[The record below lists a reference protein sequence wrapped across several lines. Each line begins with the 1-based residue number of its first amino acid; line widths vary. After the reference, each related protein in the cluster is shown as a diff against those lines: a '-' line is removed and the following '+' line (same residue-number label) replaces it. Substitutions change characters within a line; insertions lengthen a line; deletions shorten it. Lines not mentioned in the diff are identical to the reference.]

1 MALVCALGTAYGPQ
15 PDRGVFRTSDGG
27 KTWAKTLF
35 VDEKTGCSDLVM
47 DPNNPRLLFAGMWQ
61 LEIHTWGRERGGAG
75 RGRSFALG
83 WRPRRDAAAG
93 LRPPPAPAVGEG
105 VGLDPAPPKPLAP
118 ARDSGGRP

>member
-61 LEIHTWGRERGGAG
+61 LEIHTWGRE
-75 RGRSFALG
+75 
-83 WRPRRDAAAG
+83 
-93 LRPPPAPAVGEG
+93 
-105 VGLDPAPPKPLAP
+105 
-118 ARDSGGRP
+118 SGGRGGGRESGERAGPAREEGAGERGPPQADGDRGARQA

>member
-47 DPNNPRLLFAGMWQ
+47 DANNPRLLFAGMWQ
-61 LEIHTWGRERGGAG
+61 VEIHTWGRESGGPGGGPRRSRAGGPRRGPGAG
-75 RGRSFALG
+75 DG
-83 WRPRRDAAAG
+83 
-93 LRPPPAPAVGEG
+93 PPPPPRGHGGPA
-105 VGLDPAPPKPLAP
+105 LAP
-118 ARDSGGRP
+118 AH